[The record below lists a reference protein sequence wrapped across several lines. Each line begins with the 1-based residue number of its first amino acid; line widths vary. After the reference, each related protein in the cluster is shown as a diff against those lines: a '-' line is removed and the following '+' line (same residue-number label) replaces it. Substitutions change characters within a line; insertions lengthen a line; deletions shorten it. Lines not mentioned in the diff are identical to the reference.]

1 MWHVK
6 KFANNQAYFNYLHS
20 DEVWLPRLAYI
31 LNSHTE
37 NIDPATGLD
46 SNNSQADWSTTPDNT
61 LGLRYGGDSPN
72 PKRWI
77 DTISLGT
84 HFIELAN
91 NTLYFK
97 NIQNP
102 DLSTNAQ
109 KNYGWYTAEVV
120 DGTLNITTPEGE
132 AIYDST
138 TGELDF
144 YNYPN
149 DVYSIGGKINR
160 S

>member
-6 KFANNQAYFNYLHS
+6 KFANNQTYFDYLHS
-20 DEVWLPRLAYI
+20 DEVWLPRIAYI

-37 NIDPATGLD
+37 NIDPDTGRD
-46 SNNSQADWSTTPDNT
+46 ANNAEPDWSTQADSTRE
-61 LGLRYGGDSPN
+61 LRYGGDN
-72 PKRWI
+72 KRWL

-97 NIQNP
+97 NIQNL
-102 DLSTNAQ
+102 DLSTNAE

-132 AIYDST
+132 ATFDSS

-149 DVYSIGGKINR
+149 DVYSIGGKITRN
-160 S
+160 